1 MQQCNY
7 FFTLIDPP
15 MTLTSLVV
23 PFYIYTV
30 VLKKLQGILIAVNV
44 NISYICMFVI
54 LFF

>member
-7 FFTLIDPP
+7 FFYLDPP

-30 VLKKLQGILIAVNV
+30 VLKKLQGILIAVYV
-44 NISYICMFVI
+44 NISYICIFVI